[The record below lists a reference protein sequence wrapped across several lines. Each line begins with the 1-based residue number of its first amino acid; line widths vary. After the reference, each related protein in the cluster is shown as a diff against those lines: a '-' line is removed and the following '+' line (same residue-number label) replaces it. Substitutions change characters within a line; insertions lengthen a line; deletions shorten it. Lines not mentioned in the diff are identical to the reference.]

1 MSEGTSATENVDW
14 DAHWREYDAAA
25 RRNPAQIYRHEAVLR
40 LLAKLPTQ
48 PSPRLLD
55 IGSGQGDFLVKAA
68 ARFPGIQLGGLE
80 MAESGVQ
87 ISRQKVPGAKLAV
100 ADLFHPGPELDG
112 FYGWAT
118 RAVCCEV
125 LEHVDDPAAFL
136 RAARVYLAEDAD
148 LIVTVP
154 GGPMS
159 AFDRHI
165 GHRQHFTRAKIS
177 KVLEEAGFTV
187 SRVCLA
193 GFPFFNLYRLT
204 VIARGARLIEDV
216 RESQGTSPSKLALT
230 VMAAYRALFRLNFL
244 DTPLGWQ
251 VIAVARKTAA

>member
-1 MSEGTSATENVDW
+1 MTKTAYSENVDW
-14 DAHWREYDAAA
+14 DAHWQDYDTAA
-25 RRNPAQIYRHEAVLR
+25 RSNPAQIYRHETVLR
-40 LLAKLPTQ
+40 LLADLPGQT
-48 PSPRLLD
+48 PSRLLD

-68 ARFPGIQLGGLE
+68 ARLPDVELGGLE
-80 MAESGVQ
+80 MAESGVR

-100 ADLFHPGPELDG
+100 ADLFQPSAELAE
-112 FYGWAT
+112 FHGWGT

-125 LEHVDDPAAFL
+125 LEHVDDPTAFL
-136 RAARVYLAEDAD
+136 QAARVYLADDAD

-159 AFDRHI
+159 AFDKHI
-165 GHRQHFTRAKIS
+165 GHRQHFTRASIAR
-177 KVLEEAGFTV
+177 VLTGAGFDV
-187 SRVCLA
+187 RRVCLA

-216 RESQGTSPSKLALT
+216 RAGQGGSPSRFALG

-244 DTPLGWQ
+244 DSALGWQ
-251 VIAVARKTAA
+251 VVAVARKARR